1 MRGEPS
7 WVIRLPDSESEIIQ
21 HRLDVPDCIADAL
34 VDGCYPEPSLHTRE
48 EVIDAAE
55 ELLNMLPRLPAVL
68 TDLQNQI
75 LFDCCD
81 GSTFVVCA
89 ASAYGAGKISTGK
102 WSSINRAASSL
113 EKRMSKFLD
122 LKVQIPRY

>member
-7 WVIRLPDSESEIIQ
+7 WVIRLPDLESEILR
-21 HRLDVPDCIADAL
+21 HRLEVPDCIADVLIA
-34 VDGCYPEPSLHTRE
+34 GCYPEPSCYTVD
-48 EVIDAAE
+48 EVVDAAE

-68 TDLQNQI
+68 TDLQCQV
-75 LFDCCD
+75 LFDCCA

-89 ASAYGAGKISTGK
+89 AAEYGTNKMSTGK

-113 EKRMSKFLD
+113 EKRMSKITGF
-122 LKVQIPRY
+122 KCEIPRY